1 MTLLTCNTLVMKEN
15 NNWNL
20 QKFIMNTE
28 FSTVHT
34 DFCPAFRSV
43 LKLQGNVHVLI

>member
-1 MTLLTCNTLVMKEN
+1 MALLTYKILVMKES

-20 QKFIMNTE
+20 QKFIMSAE
-28 FSTVHT
+28 VYTVHI
-34 DFCPAFRSV
+34 DFCPACGGV